1 VLTADILRFRCC
13 RFLPQQQ
20 TFHRRQ
26 FRVSPSDS
34 LKSLRTAISASEA
47 LGRVRIAD
55 QRLFYLGKE
64 IVAARTVPLSSLGF
78 GGDQASKFGGA
89 CVVHVHSRRP
99 PSPPRTGTQKREV
112 AINDVDEGD
121 GDGEDDVV
129 FLDDPQPPPP
139 RARKPR
145 ALRQQPQQPPPPS
158 GNQAAAAKEV
168 IDLLDDSSDDEE
180 TVIVASASTADRR
193 TKRQRT
199 S

>member
-1 VLTADILRFRCC
+1 LSHC
-13 RFLPQQQ
+13 
-20 TFHRRQ
+20 Q

-34 LKSLRTAISASEA
+34 LKSLKTAISASEA

-78 GGDQASKFGGA
+78 GEDQASKFGGA

-99 PSPPRTGTQKREV
+99 PSPRNGTQNREV
-112 AINDVDEGD
+112 AINDVDEDD

-145 ALRQQPQQPPPPS
+145 ALRQQPQQPPPPPP
-158 GNQAAAAKEV
+158 GNGAAAAKEV

-180 TVIVASASTADRR
+180 RVMVATASTAARR